1 MTVSYDAESFM
12 AYAIDTNDGLFA
24 DLFTLCNNV
33 NANRAQ
39 YQIRSDWVM
48 QTDCAYYQID
58 ATKTTILAMSQP
70 QFQATFLPYWGSKAS
85 SPSFRATYINQAAL
99 LLWATSTGH
108 TANVGVFNGFYNNI
122 NTPVEMVTWVCP
134 AFSAGGSSAALSG
147 TNVIS
152 GVIDPWEAVLS
163 KSSVHAKS
171 AGINL
176 LAGSEHFKSPLF
188 EAQVHSSLLYGCIAS
203 IVGFVALVVLFT
215 QNLSLTVICSLSMF
229 TICVI
234 TVALKIAIS
243 SQVFDFYDIVLLVT
257 LFGVMTQFLVY
268 YMFHFFND
276 SDHLKLM
283 YYKTEDFED
292 EFDLLWNVPNSL
304 ILTTRYSLQSFIYP
318 LVMLIACGGCLLT
331 SDFWLVFRAGQY
343 LIIMSLVSFIYTL
356 CLLPFLLG
364 LAYRFQGFDY
374 DWDANEY
381 KLRQYI
387 YGKYRYS
394 YEYLSMCVCCLSCY
408 YKHFK
413 KHTPVPEAHDVEQG
427 VARSDNGSA
436 VASQRASTSR
446 RNSFSA
452 ESAFAV
458 SARSQQP
465 ETDPSTKDPATTEQP
480 AIESSDLKPSA
491 KSTGEDL
498 VVTSSKSKHDKR
510 TDSNHG
516 VSRKLQKK
524 YISKD
529 GDTEV
534 LELNEE
540 NLKMLSDQSQGE
552 LGLCMNA
559 FIQPHAARR
568 PSITKERFVPEEN
581 PATSK
586 SSRARILARFQEYSA
601 ESDAVFAETGPAKP
615 KANGRLLQFMEAA
628 ATALRKPLPTKTDMA
643 YYQKT
648 LVSREIIQKHE
659 GTEQNIA
666 TSAKGFNTTL
676 SVPPYRPEESK
687 DEEVS
692 ESTKI
697 MRRFEA
703 SFFGSPV
710 DLAVVAP
717 VAESRPPSASAEV
730 RESFFKLHRSQDS
743 HDSNRNSWKLMK
755 LFENSFLSSSKRSIS
770 PRNEVSARG
779 EKKEASITAASAIV
793 PVPVSDKATVEPEEH
808 KGEASEDKQATDPA
822 EIAEV
827 TSALEEALAEVEAR
841 LSLSTNPSVEMSCPE
856 ASEEPIEAATS
867 AETSQDVN
875 IQASSE
881 QVEAVDVAHTDHH
894 EAMLDEDAPLSGR
907 IVKEAEDQ
915 FTTGEPTDHDHEHNH
930 EEEEDAYHQGEAKAN
945 EGDVDDDA
953 DEEEGKSETG
963 PSTVEG
969 QDSGPSSSE
978 GATHKRKKKRKS
990 KKGKG
995 K

>member
-1 MTVSYDAESFM
+1 M
-12 AYAIDTNDGLFA
+12 AYAIDTNGGLFS

-33 NANRAQ
+33 NANRGQ

-48 QTDCAYYQID
+48 QTDCAYYQIN
-58 ATKTTILAMSQP
+58 ATKTTVLAMSQT
-70 QFQATFLPYWGSKAS
+70 QFQTTFLPYWGSKAS
-85 SPSFRATYINQAAL
+85 SASFRAKYINQAAL

-134 AFSAGGSSAALSG
+134 AFSAGSSADVLSES
-147 TNVIS
+147 NIIS
-152 GVIDPWEAVLS
+152 GVIDPWEAILS

-188 EAQVHSSLLYGCIAS
+188 EAQVQSSLLYGCIAS

-215 QNLSLTVICSLSMF
+215 QNLSLTIICSLSMF

-234 TVALKIAIS
+234 TVALKLAIS

-283 YYKTEDFED
+283 YYKTADFED
-292 EFDLLWNVPNSL
+292 DFDLLWNVPNSL

-381 KLRQYI
+381 KLRQYL
-387 YGKYRYS
+387 YGKFRYC
-394 YEYLSMCVCCLSCY
+394 YEYLSMCACCLSCY

-413 KHTPVPEAHDVEQG
+413 KPTPVPELHDIEQG
-427 VARSDNGSA
+427 VARSENGSA

-458 SARSQQP
+458 STRSQQS
-465 ETDPSTKDPATTEQP
+465 EVAPSTKDPATTEQP
-480 AIESSDLKPSA
+480 AIESSDPKPSA

-498 VVTSSKSKHDKR
+498 VITSSKSKHEKR
-510 TDSNHG
+510 ADSHHG
-516 VSRKLQKK
+516 ASRKLQKK

-540 NLKMLSDQSQGE
+540 NLRLLSDQSQGE

-601 ESDAVFAETGPAKP
+601 ESDAIFAETGPTKP

-659 GTEQNIA
+659 DIEQNIA
-666 TSAKGFNTTL
+666 TSAKGFNSTL

-743 HDSNRNSWKLMK
+743 HDSSRNSWKLMR

-770 PRNEVSARG
+770 PRNEVSPRG
-779 EKKEASITAASAIV
+779 EKKEEVPTSAARAPA
-793 PVPVSDKATVEPEEH
+793 PVPAISDKTAVEPEEH
-808 KGEASEDKQATDPA
+808 KVEALDDKQATDPA

-827 TSALEEALAEVEAR
+827 TSALETALAEVEAR
-841 LSLSTNPSVEMSCPE
+841 LSSASPSMDMSCPE
-856 ASEEPIEAATS
+856 AGEEPIEAATANTES
-867 AETSQDVN
+867 SQKVN
-875 IQASSE
+875 TQASSE

-915 FTTGEPTDHDHEHNH
+915 FATGEPADHDHEHNH
-930 EEEEDAYHQGEAKAN
+930 VEEGEEVHDEGEAKAN
-945 EGDVDDDA
+945 DDHDDEGG
-953 DEEEGKSETG
+953 EEEEENKSETG
-963 PSTVEG
+963 PSAVEG
-969 QDSGPSSSE
+969 QDGQAAPQ
-978 GATHKRKKKRKS
+978 KRKKKRKS
-990 KKGKG
+990 KKSK